1 MNRIEALKTIT
12 AEAASGELVFP
23 TSIDVAL
30 KIQRAL
36 DDPECHM
43 ETAARLVVGE
53 PLLAA
58 RVVAIANSVAYNR
71 SGQNISDVRIAVSRI
86 GLRTL
91 RTLAT
96 ALATRQMAGAPKDPE
111 IRAVAA
117 RLWGHTAHVA
127 ALAHVIARRVTHLDP
142 ETAMFAGIVHEVG
155 GFYLISRA
163 AEFPGL
169 LVGEPGEWA
178 ENAEAEIGRAILT
191 RLAVTDTVMQA
202 IEAQWE
208 GFLALPPVTLGDTLL
223 LANDLAPVASPL
235 YDSGTIRNGSS
246 AAVID
251 SVVDE
256 ETLSSILAESAAEV
270 ESLTAALRF

>member
-1 MNRIEALKTIT
+1 MNRIEVLKTIT

-36 DDPECHM
+36 DDPDCHM
-43 ETAARLVVGE
+43 ETAAKLVIGE

-71 SGQNISDVRIAVSRI
+71 SGHNISDVRIAVSRI

-111 IRAVAA
+111 TRSIAA
-117 RLWGHTAHVA
+117 RLWEHTAHVA

-142 ETAMFAGIVHEVG
+142 EAAMFAGIVHEVG

-178 ENAEAEIGRAILT
+178 ENAEAKIGRAILT
-191 RLAVTDTVMQA
+191 RLAVSDTVLQA
-202 IEAQWE
+202 IEAMWE
-208 GFLALPPVTLGDTLL
+208 GYLALPPVTLGDTLL
-223 LANDLAPVASPL
+223 LANDLAPVSSPL
-235 YDSGTIRNGSS
+235 YESGTIRNGGS
-246 AAVID
+246 APIID
-251 SVVDE
+251 SVIDQ

>member
-117 RLWGHTAHVA
+117 RLWEHTAHVA

>member
-1 MNRIEALKTIT
+1 MDRIEALKTIT
-12 AEAASGELVFP
+12 AQAASGDLVFP
-23 TSIDVAL
+23 TGIDVAL

-36 DDPECHM
+36 DDPDCHID
-43 ETAARLVVGE
+43 TAARLVIGE

-71 SGQNISDVRIAVSRI
+71 SGQKITDVRNAVSRI

-96 ALATRQMAGAPKDPE
+96 ALATRQMAGASTDPE
-111 IRAVAA
+111 VRSIAA
-117 RLWGHTAHVA
+117 RLWEHTAHVA
-127 ALAHVIARRVTHLDP
+127 ALAHVIARRITHQDP

-163 AEFPGL
+163 KDFPGL
-169 LVGEPGEWA
+169 LIGEPGDWA
-178 ENAEAEIGRAILT
+178 ESAEADIGRAILT
-191 RLAVTDTVMQA
+191 RLAVPDAVMQA

-208 GFLALPPVTLGDTLL
+208 GYLALPPVTLGDTLL
-223 LANDLAPVASPL
+223 LANDLAPVTSPL
-235 YDSGTIRNGSS
+235 YEIGTIRNGGS
-246 AAVID
+246 APIID
-251 SVVDE
+251 SVIDE
-256 ETLSSILAESAAEV
+256 QTLSSILSESAAEV